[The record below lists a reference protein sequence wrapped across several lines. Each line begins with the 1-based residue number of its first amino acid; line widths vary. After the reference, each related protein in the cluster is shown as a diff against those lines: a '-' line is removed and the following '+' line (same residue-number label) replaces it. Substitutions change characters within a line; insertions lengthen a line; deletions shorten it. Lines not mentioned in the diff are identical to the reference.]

1 MYGQGHGHGYPYAA
15 PPPPPPRSG
24 PATLTIVL
32 IALGALTVLGGGA
45 CVVVGGLVYLGA
57 TAEADGPV
65 ADPALPRGEATSTP
79 GTPPGPSTPPTA
91 EPAPLTGLVEADDD
105 DDRSDDDRALAGDA
119 PKDGAS
125 SGSASAPKTAGA
137 GWLCNAT
144 GSVRVCGFANVCS
157 NQMVSGLGSGAD
169 RFTASQSA
177 KLACEGMARAKGGST
192 VCSVTCRPR

>member
-1 MYGQGHGHGYPYAA
+1 MYGQGHGHGHGYPYA
-15 PPPPPPRSG
+15 PPPPPRSG

-32 IALGALTVLGGGA
+32 IVLGALTVLGGGA

-57 TAEADGPV
+57 KAEAEAEGPI
-65 ADPALPRGEATSTP
+65 ADPALPVGEATSTSD
-79 GTPPGPSTPPTA
+79 TPPDPSTPPTT
-91 EPAPLTGLVEADDD
+91 EPAPLPGLLGIDDD
-105 DDRSDDDRALAGDA
+105 DDDRALAGEA

>member
-1 MYGQGHGHGYPYAA
+1 MYGQGHGQGHGYPYA

-24 PATLTIVL
+24 PAALTVVL
-32 IALGALTVLGGGA
+32 IVLGALTVLGGGA

-57 TAEADGPV
+57 KAEAEGPI
-65 ADPALPRGEATSTP
+65 ADPAFPVGAATSTP
-79 GTPPGPSTPPTA
+79 DTPPDPSSPPTT
-91 EPAPLTGLVEADDD
+91 EPAPLPGLLGMDDD
-105 DDRSDDDRALAGDA
+105 DGDDGTLGGVTSN
-119 PKDGAS
+119 DGTS
-125 SGSASAPKTAGA
+125 SGAVAAPKTAGA

>member
-1 MYGQGHGHGYPYAA
+1 MYGQGHGYGHPYA

-24 PATLTIVL
+24 LSTLTIVL
-32 IALGALTVLGGGA
+32 IVLGALTVLGGGA

-57 TAEADGPV
+57 KAEAEGPV
-65 ADPALPRGEATSTP
+65 ADPSLPRGEATSTP
-79 GTPPGPSTPPTA
+79 GAPPEPSTSPTT
-91 EPAPLTGLVEADDD
+91 EPAPLAGLVETADDD
-105 DDRSDDDRALAGDA
+105 DIDDDGALGGVA
-119 PKDGAS
+119 PNDGAS
-125 SGSASAPKTAGA
+125 SGSASAPKKAGG

-144 GSVRVCGFANVCS
+144 GWVRVCGFANVCS

-192 VCSVTCRPR
+192 VCTVACSPR